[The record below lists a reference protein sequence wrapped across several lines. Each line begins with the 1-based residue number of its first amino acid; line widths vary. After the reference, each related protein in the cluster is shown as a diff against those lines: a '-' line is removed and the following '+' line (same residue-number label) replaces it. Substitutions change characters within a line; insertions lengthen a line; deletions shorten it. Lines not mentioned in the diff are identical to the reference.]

1 MGEDLIS
8 RLCGEG
14 ETPLCRADVTVSEL
28 LYMLAIRAPQ
38 TRRERRR
45 RAGGGE
51 KEEEEER
58 KERSSDR
65 SGVTEEAGAMTR

>member
-45 RAGGGE
+45 RERGGGGE
-51 KEEEEER
+51 KGEEQ
-58 KERSSDR
+58 
-65 SGVTEEAGAMTR
+65 

>member
-38 TRRERRR
+38 TRRARREEQQQQQQHMRRR
-45 RAGGGE
+45 RRE
-51 KEEEEER
+51 K
-58 KERSSDR
+58 
-65 SGVTEEAGAMTR
+65 

>member
-28 LYMLAIRAPQ
+28 LYTLAIRAPQ
-38 TRRERRR
+38 TRRERRSR
-45 RAGGGE
+45 RAAAAHE
-51 KEEEEER
+51 EEEEEER
-58 KERSSDR
+58 RRRREK
-65 SGVTEEAGAMTR
+65 

>member
-38 TRRERRR
+38 TRREQRSRAAG
-45 RAGGGE
+45 AGGGE
-51 KEEEEER
+51 GEKSEER
-58 KERSSDR
+58 
-65 SGVTEEAGAMTR
+65 